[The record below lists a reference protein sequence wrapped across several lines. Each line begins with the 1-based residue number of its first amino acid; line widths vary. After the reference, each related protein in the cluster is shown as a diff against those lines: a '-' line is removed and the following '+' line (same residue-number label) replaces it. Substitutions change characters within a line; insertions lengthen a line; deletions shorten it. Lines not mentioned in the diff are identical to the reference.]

1 MGNATLVRA
10 ASSEADAA
18 PVVRATDELRLAE
31 LVSALSGCSVL
42 RAVDL
47 VQREQAEAPLTTLAR
62 SLCAVLPRH
71 RTLAARK
78 LTVVP

>member
-10 ASSEADAA
+10 ARSEADAVA
-18 PVVRATDELRLAE
+18 VVGVADGSRLAE

-47 VQREQAEAPLTTLAR
+47 VQREPGDDPLTTVAR
-62 SLCAVLPRH
+62 SLCAVLPPRQMH
-71 RTLAARK
+71 RSTTATAAG
-78 LTVVP
+78 